1 MKLYCHP
8 VSSYS
13 QKALTAMYEKEAKFD
28 LEVVDLFSEKARAE
42 YAEKVNTFGKVPTLV
57 MDDGWKVPES
67 SIIIEYIDRHVKT
80 GTKLIP
86 DDPDLARQTRFHDRM
101 FDIYANEPM
110 QILFFDPKKPKDQQ
124 SPAFQARAKATLDK
138 FYPLLDKVMENK
150 TWAMGDDFT
159 MADCA
164 AAPALGYLRMVYPY
178 DKYKNVVSYMGRLA
192 ERPSYA
198 RVMKEAAPYLAKLG
212 G

>member
-1 MKLYCHP
+1 MKFYYHP

-13 QKALTAMYEKEAKFD
+13 QKALTALYEKDAKVD
-28 LEVVDLFSEKARAE
+28 LEVVDLFSEKAKAD
-42 YAEKVNTFGKVPTLV
+42 YAEKVNSFGKVPTLIA
-57 MDDGWKVPES
+57 DDGRKVPES
-67 SIIIEYIDRHVKT
+67 SIIIEYIDHHLKT

-86 DDPDLARQTRFHDRM
+86 DDPELARQVRFRDRL
-101 FDIYANEPM
+101 FDLYANEPM

-138 FYPLLDKVMENK
+138 FYVLLDEEIGNK
-150 TWAMGDDFT
+150 WAVGDDFT

-178 DKYKNVVSYMGRLA
+178 DKFKNIVSYMGRLA

-198 RVMKEAAPYLAKLG
+198 RVMKEAAPYLQKLM
-212 G
+212 